1 MRRLGAP
8 DAAARRSY
16 YARIAGLTGKRKGE
30 TEETLRNEY
39 NGVMTPYT
47 AELLGTMLMILMG
60 DGVVANVVLDKTKG
74 HAGGWM
80 VVTTAWAL
88 AVFVGVVVAAPYS
101 GAHLNPAVTFAFALT
116 GQFPWERVLPLRVGP
131 NDRGRARGGS
141 GLAGLQASFRSDA
154 GPSDQAGRF
163 LYGSGNSAHRLEFSH
178 RADRDVLVAVHH
190 LLHYSRRDHAVGQY
204 LHVARWTGLGRR
216 PAGRVH
222 GLGDRPFVG
231 RSDGLCDQSCQ
242 RLAPRVVH
250 ALLPIRGKGGSDWSY
265 AWIPVAAPLCG
276 AALAA
281 WLYNMLL

>member
-39 NGVMTPYT
+39 NGVMTPFT

-74 HAGGWM
+74 YAGGWM

-101 GAHLNPAVTFAFALT
+101 GAHLAQMIGAALGAVLVWLAYRPHFEATPDPRTKLAVFCTAPEIRRTGWNFLTELIGTFSLLFIIFYITVGEITLSDNISTLPVGLGSVGALPVAFTVWVIGLSLGGPTGYAINPA
-116 GQFPWERVLPLRVGP
+116 
-131 NDRGRARGGS
+131 
-141 GLAGLQASFRSDA
+141 
-154 GPSDQAGRF
+154 
-163 LYGSGNSAHRLEFSH
+163 
-178 RADRDVLVAVHH
+178 RD
-190 LLHYSRRDHAVGQY
+190 
-204 LHVARWTGLGRR
+204 
-216 PAGRVH
+216 
-222 GLGDRPFVG
+222 
-231 RSDGLCDQSCQ
+231 
-242 RLAPRVVH
+242 LAPRVVH